1 MQKIYYLSTCDTC
14 KRVMDEIQIP
24 ASFIKQDIKT
34 QQITDEELEKLMNLA
49 GDYESLFSRRAKLYQ
64 ERDLKNKNLSEE
76 DFRNL
81 ILEHYTFLK
90 RPVIVNNNEIFI
102 GSTSKIVA
110 AAKESI
116 HSK

>member
-14 KRVMDEIQIP
+14 KRVINEIEIP
-24 ASFIKQDIKT
+24 SSFVKQDIKT
-34 QQITDEELEKLMNLA
+34 QRITNEELEKLMNLA

-81 ILEHYTFLK
+81 ILEHYTFFK
-90 RPVIVNNNEIFI
+90 RPVIVNNDKIFI
-102 GSTSKIVA
+102 GSSSKTVA